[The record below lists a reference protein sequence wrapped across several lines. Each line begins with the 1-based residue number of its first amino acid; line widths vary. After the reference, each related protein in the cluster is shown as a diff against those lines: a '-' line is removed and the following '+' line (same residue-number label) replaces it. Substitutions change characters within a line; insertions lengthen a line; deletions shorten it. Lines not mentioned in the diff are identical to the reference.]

1 MSEESDTTKKAFLL
15 FGDAMR
21 SLNSAQQVTNTLLG
35 EVVGELKAL
44 HRGHQ
49 EIIQRMD
56 AAAERGR
63 DMERRFSES
72 ERKSEGRIKVLE
84 VAVAALGR
92 TSETHGQQLA
102 TLRQSALKT

>member
-21 SLNSAQQVTNTLLG
+21 SLNSSQQVTNTLLG
-35 EVVGELKAL
+35 EVVGELRAL

-56 AAAERGR
+56 AAAERHR
-63 DMERRFSES
+63 DMERRVSEG
-72 ERKSEGRIKVLE
+72 ERKSDNKIKVLE
-84 VAVAALGR
+84 RRLD
-92 TSETHGQQLA
+92 THEQQLA
-102 TLRQSALKT
+102 TLRTAVLKQD

>member
-21 SLNSAQQVTNTLLG
+21 ALNSSQQVTNTLLG

-56 AAAERGR
+56 AAAERHR
-63 DMERRFSES
+63 DMERRFTDS
-72 ERKSEGRIKVLE
+72 ERKSDGRIKVLE
-84 VAVAALGR
+84 RRVDELA
-92 TSETHGQQLA
+92 GQTA
-102 TLRQSALKT
+102 TLRAKVLKD